1 MKSHALRSTGP
12 YIVDGEFLWPLAELG
27 MKVLVTD
34 SQDTLQ
40 FQQLRSMGDYFVE
53 IRAGTIC
60 RIFRYSNI

>member
-12 YIVDGEFLWPLAELG
+12 YIVDGEFLGPLAELG

-40 FQQLRSMGDYFVE
+40 FRQLRSMGDYFVE
-53 IRAGTIC
+53 MPTG
-60 RIFRYSNI
+60 SLLSLE